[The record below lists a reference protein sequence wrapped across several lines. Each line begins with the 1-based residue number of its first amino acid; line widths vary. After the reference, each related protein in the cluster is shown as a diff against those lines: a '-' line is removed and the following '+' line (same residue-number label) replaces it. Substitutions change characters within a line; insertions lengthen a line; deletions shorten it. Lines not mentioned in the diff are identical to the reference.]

1 MVPVGVVIHFPMEI
15 LLNVILNHHGVLA
28 VLLMDIVV
36 FRMTTATVTAA
47 LTLGIQV
54 SQYDNL

>member
-1 MVPVGVVIHFPMEI
+1 MGVVIPFPMEI

-36 FRMTTATVTAA
+36 FQKTTATVMAA